1 MKGLVFRSSWGVFSF
16 IFRAFIR
23 SWGCRWRHSPCD
35 IWHKVA
41 TGICGH
47 LKYLKCLQGIQS
59 LTGRLPLR
67 GRGEK
72 GWMFSRGVHLRFL
85 TGELDGV
92 PVLLDNAVPV
102 LRYSDVLGF
111 HRRPRFLLSDGRER
125 FWSQTF
131 NGTLRVQN
139 KTQLGLLHS
148 NYP

>member
-1 MKGLVFRSSWGVFSF
+1 
-16 IFRAFIR
+16 
-23 SWGCRWRHSPCD
+23 
-35 IWHKVA
+35 
-41 TGICGH
+41 
-47 LKYLKCLQGIQS
+47 
-59 LTGRLPLR
+59 
-67 GRGEK
+67 
-72 GWMFSRGVHLRFL
+72 MFSRGVHLRFL